1 MLYRSAVPGLNL
13 AWGRRWNMT
22 IIVNKCKGFGV
33 RHSYYLTMWIYS
45 YYCKSMFV
53 YEFMIRKLVFSW
65 YTFPI
70 HKYSQIL
77 HIDDWIWR
85 NENYIYLCTPAW
97 PNLLFMECILSKGLI
112 PGDSMINWKRSCFLG
127 LNLTILPPRGS
138 HWPSGICW
146 LATNSSSAPAANMGA
161 GVGTEKLNIKYRTVQ
176 MCRYIYTQ

>member
-1 MLYRSAVPGLNL
+1 
-13 AWGRRWNMT
+13 MT

-33 RHSYYLTMWIYS
+33 RHSYYLKMSIYS

-53 YEFMIRKLVFSW
+53 YEFMIRKLIFSW

-112 PGDSMINWKRSCFLG
+112 PRDSMLNWKRSCFLYAWISQFCRRGAPIGRQEFAGSRPIAAQLRPPIWG
-127 LNLTILPPRGS
+127 LGWVQRNLILSTGQFK
-138 HWPSGICW
+138 C
-146 LATNSSSAPAANMGA
+146 
-161 GVGTEKLNIKYRTVQ
+161 VG
-176 MCRYIYTQ
+176 IYTLNKEYRYKCYFL

>member
-33 RHSYYLTMWIYS
+33 RHSYYLKMWIYS

-77 HIDDWIWR
+77 HIDDWIW
-85 NENYIYLCTPAW
+85 
-97 PNLLFMECILSKGLI
+97 I
-112 PGDSMINWKRSCFLG
+112 PGDSMINWKRSCFLYAWISQFCRRGAPIGRQEFAGSRPIAAQLRPPIWG
-127 LNLTILPPRGS
+127 LGWVQRNLILSTGQFK
-138 HWPSGICW
+138 C
-146 LATNSSSAPAANMGA
+146 
-161 GVGTEKLNIKYRTVQ
+161 VG
-176 MCRYIYTQ
+176 IYTLNKEYRYKCYFL